1 MQRVT
6 PGIGDAFSPMDTAL
20 KETFVPTLFE
30 GMGDS
35 VPKRGVTHVKQA
47 GLDLSDPS
55 QTAPENWTASCVI
68 TGHLVAALRGQVEFR
83 TEDHLTCLRE
93 GRTEV
98 WQRGQRRAEEALTD
112 ALEGG
117 PVLHARR
124 LQRATN
130 TRAWQTV

>member
-1 MQRVT
+1 ME
-6 PGIGDAFSPMDTAL
+6 TAL

-30 GMGDS
+30 GMGDG
-35 VPKRGVTHVKQA
+35 VPKRGVTHLPVKHA

-68 TGHLVAALRGQVEFR
+68 TGHLVAVLRGQVEFR

-93 GRTEV
+93 GRTAV
-98 WQRGQRRAEEALTD
+98 WQRGQRQSEEALTD

-124 LQRATN
+124 LQRATK
-130 TRAWQTV
+130 TGAWQTV